1 MWIEYGEIKLIY
13 LIIIGSEDSKGVE
26 IGYSRWG
33 RLAILIKIAGS
44 CLGREILHTKESLS
58 HDGAQLYHELKEFKT
73 ERWYKDQHKVVFP
86 KSGIID
92 ERRFD
97 ISIYMKIIEL
107 KFPEKYENLIKILNG
122 LRNHVYYMG
131 DKNLSE
137 EDFLSEWETA
147 TSKLQSLGFNSS
159 MLEKL
164 GFDKMLIQKLKIGN
178 FKGSLKL

>member
-1 MWIEYGEIKLIY
+1 
-13 LIIIGSEDSKGVE
+13 
-26 IGYSRWG
+26 
-33 RLAILIKIAGS
+33 
-44 CLGREILHTKESLS
+44 
-58 HDGAQLYHELKEFKT
+58 
-73 ERWYKDQHKVVFP
+73 
-86 KSGIID
+86 
-92 ERRFD
+92 
-97 ISIYMKIIEL
+97 MKIIEM